1 MAVLM
6 IFMIQS
12 YTVDIIPNMIFVNVL
27 SVLIL
32 FLGYPLAQ
40 GTPKTYKIYEK
51 ILMLCVINFCCMILA
66 IYITMTNRLYI

>member
-12 YTVDIIPNMIFVNVL
+12 YTVDIIPNMIFVNIL

-40 GTPKTYKIYEK
+40 GTPKTYRIYEK
-51 ILMLCVINFCCMILA
+51 VLMLLVINFCCMILA